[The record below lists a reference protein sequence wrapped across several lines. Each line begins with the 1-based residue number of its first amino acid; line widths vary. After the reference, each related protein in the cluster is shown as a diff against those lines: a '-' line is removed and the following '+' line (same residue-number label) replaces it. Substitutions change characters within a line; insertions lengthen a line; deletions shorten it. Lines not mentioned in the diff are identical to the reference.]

1 MSTTTTLDEIK
12 ELLIVLNKNIEKNN
26 DKLDII
32 CQKLDV
38 EIMDECKK
46 MTSHIDFVEGI
57 YENMKKPLNYICD
70 TINSMSNNKQLCND
84 NP

>member
-12 ELLIVLNKNIEKNN
+12 ELLIILNKNIEKNN

>member
-1 MSTTTTLDEIK
+1 MSTTTLDEIK
-12 ELLIVLNKNIEKNN
+12 ELLIILNKNIEKNN

-57 YENMKKPLNYICD
+57 YENMKTPLNYICN

>member
-12 ELLIVLNKNIEKNN
+12 ELLIVLNKNIKINN

-32 CQKLDV
+32 CKKLDV